1 MNSYKN
7 ILLINFGGIGDEIL
21 FLPVIQGLKKSYP
34 NAKINLCLEGRS
46 SAFLDLTNFVDNS
59 FFVDIKTKNKYL
71 EMLKFYFKVLVG
83 KYDLVISSGGNTLI
97 SLFLFFTGI
106 KTRIGYK
113 TSKLSENLLTY
124 AVPLNKN
131 QYASNM
137 YFDLIKPISDVE
149 FELPK
154 INVEEFDK
162 IQNSVLIHPGV
173 SKISIAKNITKTI
186 NADKWAEL
194 IKLLLKKDKKVYLAG
209 GPDDVECIQQIREK
223 LKNIDLSNF
232 VDMFGK
238 TKNIFELVQLI
249 KKSEVLIC
257 SDSAPMHIG
266 VATNT
271 KTIAIFGPTDDELL
285 LPKSDKFFAIKND
298 VSCRPCLWAKRQTTC
313 DKLDCL
319 NIDLIKILFYCK

>member
-21 FLPVIQGLKKSYP
+21 FLPVIQGLKKSFS
-34 NAKINLCLEGRS
+34 NAKITLCLESRS
-46 SAFLDLTNFVDNS
+46 SAFLKLTNLVDNA
-59 FFVDIKTKNKYL
+59 FFVDIKTKNKYF
-71 EMLKFYFKVLVG
+71 EMLKLYFKALFG
-83 KYDLVISSGGNTLI
+83 GYDLVVSSGGNTLI

-113 TSKLSENLLTY
+113 TSKLSEKLLTY
-124 AVPLNKN
+124 AVDLNKN

-154 INVEEFDK
+154 IDVENFEKNF
-162 IQNSVLIHPGV
+162 NSVLIHPGV
-173 SKISIAKNITKTI
+173 SKISVLKNITKTI
-186 NADKWAEL
+186 SSEQWSEL
-194 IKLLLKKDKKVYLAG
+194 IKMLLKNGKNVYLAG
-209 GPDDVECIQQIREK
+209 GPDDTECIEKIRENI
-223 LKNIDLSNF
+223 KNIDLTNF

-238 TKNIFELVQLI
+238 TKNIFELVELI

-285 LPKSDKFFAIKND
+285 LPKSENFIAIKND
-298 VSCRPCLWAKRQTTC
+298 VDCRPCLWAKRQTTC

-319 NIDLIKILFYCK
+319 KIYLNEILFRCK